1 VKVRSRLASTLEGA
15 ADVRLQKTMR
25 AFKKAMKKLHKPEKH
40 EAPHEV
46 AEAEDESRYILPDE
60 KYAHITLNDG
70 KKFFMLVKG
79 EKAMLGGRVLIG
91 TKVDDEG
98 TEIGGNEKT
107 DVLHVI
113 DVNAIK
119 SRKPVYWH
127 LKYGT
132 LHIGPPPKK
141 YGK

>member
-1 VKVRSRLASTLEGA
+1 VEVEVKIRSVLLSRLVE
-15 ADVRLQKTMR
+15 DDD
-25 AFKKAMKKLHKPEKH
+25 
-40 EAPHEV
+40 EA
-46 AEAEDESRYILPDE
+46 RYILPDD

-70 KKFFMLVKG
+70 KKFFMRVKG
-79 EKAMLGGRVLIG
+79 EKDMLGGRVLVG
-91 TKVDDEG
+91 SKVDDEG
-98 TEIGGNEKT
+98 VEIGGNEKT

-113 DVNAIK
+113 DVSAIK

-141 YGK
+141 YRK